1 MNEIC
6 KAASALDDGGPI
18 AACARQVQEAVQA
31 IDDEQ
36 TARGAMDKME
46 FLKAMLEAAH
56 KWSEQAGAFL
66 AMECL
71 MWFQIAEVRWPSIK
85 PPFKRGE
92 VVLIDWIRTKGPD
105 DREAIVRT
113 CYEDRVSVKRQ
124 QLDEA
129 LEQRHQQMRLEKE
142 RLEQTWEDAFWEEA
156 DAIVNSIIRDGVG
169 TCRLSFM
176 DVSFSYKPSRKTVEA
191 MTDHMRGRLRA
202 AGAIGIGDGEGT
214 YVMPG
219 MADSEKVREAIRTR
233 MEGVIA
239 DLRKIRSIVRET
251 GASPSEHHLAALHDA
266 VERLGEEC
274 PSSSKESRRVA

>member
-1 MNEIC
+1 MSEIC
-6 KAASALDDGGPI
+6 KAASVLDDGGPI

-66 AMECL
+66 VMECL
-71 MWFQIAEVRWPSIK
+71 MWFQISEVRWPRIK

-92 VVLIDWIRTKGPD
+92 VALIDWIRTKGPD
-105 DREAIVRT
+105 EREAIVRT

-129 LEQRHQQMRLEKE
+129 LEQRHLEKE

-169 TCRLSFM
+169 TCRLPLM
-176 DVSFSYKPSRKTVEA
+176 DVNFSYKPSRKTMEA

-274 PSSSKESRRVA
+274 PSSSKDSRRAA